1 MYDIIF
7 ISNCEGKESVIM
19 FNVKKSITLKLII
32 INIICFILTVGG
44 MLFSGWFGNNFRVT
58 VLHLQVWR
66 LLTSMFYHFGLM
78 HLICNMFSLINIGF
92 AVEAMY
98 GKKKFL
104 IAYFGTGIVGGLIA
118 SFIHFILGQ
127 NILSAGAS
135 GAICGLLGLLLG
147 SISGNFSSKVRTVFL
162 TILPLLIIGIGSG
175 VDNVCH
181 FTCLFLGV
189 ILSKIFKA
197 NK

>member
-1 MYDIIF
+1 
-7 ISNCEGKESVIM
+7 M
-19 FNVKKSITLKLII
+19 FNIKKSATLKILII
-32 INIICFILTVGG
+32 NVICFIVTAGG

-66 LLTSMFYHFGLM
+66 LVTSMFFHFGIM
-78 HLICNMFSLINIGF
+78 HLICNMFSLVNIGF

-104 IAYFGTGIVGGLIA
+104 IAYFGTGIVGGFIA
-118 SFIHFILGQ
+118 SFIHFMLGQ

-147 SISGNFSSKVRTVFL
+147 SISGNWSSKLRTVFL

-181 FTCLFLGV
+181 FTCLILGV
-189 ILSKIFKA
+189 FLSKMFKT
-197 NK
+197 NRI

>member
-1 MYDIIF
+1 M
-7 ISNCEGKESVIM
+7 
-19 FNVKKSITLKLII
+19 
-32 INIICFILTVGG
+32 
-44 MLFSGWFGNNFRVT
+44 
-58 VLHLQVWR
+58 
-66 LLTSMFYHFGLM
+66 
-78 HLICNMFSLINIGF
+78 
-92 AVEAMY
+92 
-98 GKKKFL
+98 

-118 SFIHFILGQ
+118 SFIHFVLGQ